1 MTTATEY
8 RHFMDECLHWA
19 ANARSPEERNA
30 FLQMAKTWY
39 EAAIRLEQSLGRVR
53 ESRERVER
61 SKREMELNMGRC
73 ARP

>member
-8 RHFMDECLHWA
+8 RRFLDECLHWA
-19 ANARSPEERNA
+19 DKARSPDERKT
-30 FLQMAKTWY
+30 FLQMAKTWH

-61 SKREMELNMGRC
+61 TSKRTDAE
-73 ARP
+73 